1 MPKDRQLCSVLPEKP
16 AHLLLF
22 SPNWLGDVVMALP
35 AFQQWRTENPNVSV
49 TVLAKPG
56 VAPLWRWVDGADDIV
71 TLAPGAAGMR
81 DAVRTLRGRACDA
94 AILLPHTFR
103 TGWLAWR
110 AGVPSRRGTVG
121 QFRRLLITDP
131 VYLGD
136 FDNRHQQ
143 FEIFNLFGLVPP
155 DPPPAPRL
163 TIPQEALR
171 DAAVQADLQPE
182 RNHIAIL
189 PGAARGDS
197 KRWPAGHF
205 AAAAL
210 QISRVRADV
219 HFLICGTTA
228 EATPCALVA
237 SALGGRATNLA
248 GKTRLPTLA
257 AILAQCAAVCCNDSG
272 GMHLATAAG
281 TPVVAVFGLTDPA
294 KTGPLGP
301 AARVIAPEGVKV
313 SRAIPRRSPAAVR
326 ALASVPP
333 ESVAAALLEILAP

>member
-1 MPKDRQLCSVLPEKP
+1 MPKDRLLCSVPPGKP

-35 AFQQWRTENPNVSV
+35 AFQQWRTENPNVLV
-49 TVLAKPG
+49 TVLAKPT
-56 VAPLWRWVDGADDIV
+56 VAPLWRWVEGVDEIV

-103 TGWLAWR
+103 AGWLALR

-131 VYLGD
+131 VYLED
-136 FDNRHQQ
+136 FDDRHQQ
-143 FEIFNLFGLVPP
+143 FEIFHLFGIAPP
-155 DPPPAPRL
+155 SPPPAPRL
-163 TIPQEALR
+163 AIPPEALR
-171 DAAVQADLQPE
+171 DAAVQAYLQTG
-182 RNHIAIL
+182 RTHIAIL

-210 QISRVRADV
+210 QISRQLPDV

-237 SALGGRATNLA
+237 GALGDRATNLA
-248 GKTRLPTLA
+248 GRTRLPTLA
-257 AILAQCAAVCCNDSG
+257 ALLAQCAAVCCNDSG
-272 GMHLATAAG
+272 GMHLATAVG
-281 TPVVAVFGLTDPA
+281 TPVVAIFGLTDPA

-301 AARVIAPEGVKV
+301 AARVIVPEGVKA

-326 ALASVPP
+326 ALASVAP
-333 ESVAAALLEILAP
+333 ECVATSLLEILAP